1 MHYDDKEEDRGTR
14 RSRKADFE
22 ARAGHSDKNER
33 SSRGERSERGERS
46 SRKAPRGRL
55 NPKGNKP
62 NVHAQTERSSS
73 RKSGGAAAYK
83 KGSKKAERF

>member
-14 RSRKADFE
+14 RTRKAAF
-22 ARAGHSDKNER
+22 AER
-33 SSRGERSERGERS
+33 DGREEGSSRSERPARGRRDS
-46 SRKAPRGRL
+46 GKSAKAPRGRL
-55 NPKGNKP
+55 NAKTNKP

-83 KGSKKAERF
+83 KSNKKAERF

>member
-14 RSRKADFE
+14 RSRREAFTEGRENAGRKSGSRREGSGKA
-22 ARAGHSDKNER
+22 AASKGT
-33 SSRGERSERGERS
+33 G
-46 SRKAPRGRL
+46 RGRL
-55 NPKGNKP
+55 NAKSNKP

>member
-1 MHYDDKEEDRGTR
+1 MHYDDKDEDRGTR

-22 ARAGHSDKNER
+22 ARSGRNDR
-33 SSRGERSERGERS
+33 GDRPSRGD
-46 SRKAPRGRL
+46 RKAPRGRL
-55 NPKGNKP
+55 NAKGNKP

-83 KGSKKAERF
+83 KAGKKAERF